1 MKFDE
6 VTTQFVLTRH
16 VIGYD
21 VHGVLQDLGR
31 A

>member
-16 VIGYD
+16 VIAYD
-21 VHGVLQDLGR
+21 VMSIAPRSGTR
-31 A
+31 